1 MKWAPGDCSTADIVR
16 IKVGS
21 IYHYGIFV
29 SEDEVI
35 QFGYPPSPEFAD
47 KNDPPVVCAVD
58 IDTFCC
64 GRIVERAE
72 LDRGERR
79 KRFPPEKTVSLA
91 RSRLGEGGYNILHNN
106 CEHFVNECVFGI
118 KKSEQEEEVRRKW
131 RLFAAS
137 GSHGKF
143 RPDTD
148 GKQGE
153 NGK

>member
-1 MKWAPGDCSTADIVR
+1 MIR

-35 QFGYPPSPEFAD
+35 QFGYPPAPEFAD

-91 RSRLGEGGYNILHNN
+91 RSRLGEGGFNMLLN
-106 CEHFVNECVFGI
+106 
-118 KKSEQEEEVRRKW
+118 K
-131 RLFAAS
+131 
-137 GSHGKF
+137 
-143 RPDTD
+143 
-148 GKQGE
+148 
-153 NGK
+153 

>member
-1 MKWAPGDCSTADIVR
+1 M
-16 IKVGS
+16 
-21 IYHYGIFV
+21 
-29 SEDEVI
+29 
-35 QFGYPPSPEFAD
+35 
-47 KNDPPVVCAVD
+47 
-58 IDTFCC
+58 
-64 GRIVERAE
+64 
-72 LDRGERR
+72 
-79 KRFPPEKTVSLA
+79 SLA

-143 RPDTD
+143 RPDIED
-148 GKQGE
+148 KQDK